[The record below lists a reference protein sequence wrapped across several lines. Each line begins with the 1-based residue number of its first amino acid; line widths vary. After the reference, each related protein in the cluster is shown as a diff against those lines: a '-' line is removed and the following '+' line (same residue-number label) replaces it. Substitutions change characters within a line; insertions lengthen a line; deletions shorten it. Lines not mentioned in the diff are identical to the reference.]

1 MKYKIIALMGKAG
14 SGKDTVLR
22 KLMKLYPD
30 KLHEI
35 VSCTTRPPREGEKN
49 GINYYFLSVDEFT
62 KKILNGEML
71 EATMFNDWHYGTM
84 KQALDSE
91 KWNIGVFN
99 PDGIRC
105 LQEDPEI
112 ELVTYWICASNKTR
126 LIRQLER
133 EADPDIHEIIRRFK
147 TDEEDFSPWQIEDI
161 EIRRAFVN
169 ETPENLEQ
177 THVLLVGLV

>member
-22 KLMKLYPD
+22 KLMELYPD

-49 GINYYFLSVDEFT
+49 GINYYFLTVEEFT
-62 KKILNGEML
+62 EKVLNGDMI
-71 EATMFNDWHYGTM
+71 EATIFNDWHYGAM
-84 KQALDSE
+84 KSALDSE

-105 LQEDPEI
+105 LQEEKDI
-112 ELVTYWICASNKTR
+112 ELVTYWISACDKTR

-133 EADPDIHEIIRRFK
+133 EENPDIDEIIRRFK
-147 TDEEDFSPWQIEDI
+147 TDKEDFNLMEMDDI
-161 EIRRAFVN
+161 SFSRFFVN
-169 ETPENLEQ
+169 ETPKDLEQ
-177 THVLLVGLV
+177 VSSLVDILI

>member
-22 KLMKLYPD
+22 KLMEEYPD

-35 VSCTTRPPREGEKN
+35 ISCTTRPPREGEKN
-49 GINYYFLSVDEFT
+49 GINYYFLSVEEFT
-62 KKILNGEML
+62 EKVLNGDMI

-84 KQALDSE
+84 KSALDSE

-105 LQEDPEI
+105 LQEEKDI
-112 ELVTYWICASNKTR
+112 ELVTYWISACDKTR

-133 EADPDIHEIIRRFK
+133 EENPDIDEIIRRFK
-147 TDEEDFSPWQIEDI
+147 TDKEDFNLMEMDDI
-161 EIRRAFVN
+161 SFSRFFVN
-169 ETPENLEQ
+169 ETPKDLEQ
-177 THVLLVGLV
+177 ASSLVDRLV

>member
-22 KLMKLYPD
+22 KLMELYPD

-49 GINYYFLSVDEFT
+49 GINYYFLTVEEFT
-62 KKILNGEML
+62 EKVLNGDMI
-71 EATMFNDWHYGTM
+71 EATMFNGWHYGAT
-84 KQALDSE
+84 KSALDSE

-105 LQEDPEI
+105 LQEEKDI
-112 ELVTYWICASNKTR
+112 ELVTYWISACDKTR

-133 EADPDIHEIIRRFK
+133 EENPDIDEIIRRFK
-147 TDEEDFSPWQIEDI
+147 TDKEDFNLMDMDDI
-161 EIRRAFVN
+161 SFSRFFVN
-169 ETPENLEQ
+169 ETPKDLEQ
-177 THVLLVGLV
+177 VSSLVDILI

>member
-22 KLMKLYPD
+22 KLMEEYPD

-49 GINYYFLSVDEFT
+49 GINYFFLTPKEFAD
-62 KKILNGEML
+62 KILNGDMI

-112 ELVTYWICASNKTR
+112 ELVTYWICACDKTR

-133 EADPDIHEIIRRFK
+133 EENPDIDEIIRRFK
-147 TDEEDFSPWQIEDI
+147 TDKEDFNLMEMDDI
-161 EIRRAFVN
+161 SFSRFFVN
-169 ETPENLEQ
+169 ETPKDLEQ
-177 THVLLVGLV
+177 ASSLVDRLV